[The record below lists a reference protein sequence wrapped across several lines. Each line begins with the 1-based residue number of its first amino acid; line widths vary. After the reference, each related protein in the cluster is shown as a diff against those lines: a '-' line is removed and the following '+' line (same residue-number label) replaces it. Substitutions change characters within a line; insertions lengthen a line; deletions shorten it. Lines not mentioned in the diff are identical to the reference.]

1 MSNFNRKLQKTQ
13 GQNELFYP
21 IPQEAVAKAAEMD
34 EDPRTKRANKISSI
48 STTHALV
55 FLAIWLNARFVAQL
69 NGSEGF
75 LPSPDAM
82 KRHFNW
88 GSDRVDRFRSVFLPI
103 FDKFYESK
111 KEKKYINL
119 LEIAKKA
126 AENQAKRREA
136 ARARMAAVRERERR
150 IKKLEENQII
160 LINQT
165 LDLSEKINLKEN
177 QNEKK
182 AA

>member
-1 MSNFNRKLQKTQ
+1 MDYNKKNNKSQE
-13 GQNELFYP
+13 QNELFDP
-21 IPQEAVAKAAEMD
+21 IPKNATLKALEMD
-34 EDPRTKRANKISSI
+34 EDPRTKRANKNGSI

-55 FLAIWLNARFVAQL
+55 LLAIWLNARFVAQI
-69 NGSEGF
+69 NSSDGF

-82 KRHFNW
+82 KRRFNW

-103 FDKFYESK
+103 FDKFYEAK
-111 KEKKYINL
+111 KEKRYTNL
-119 LEIAKKA
+119 FEIVKKA

-136 ARARMAAVRERERR
+136 ARARMAKVREREKR

-160 LINQT
+160 LINQNI
-165 LDLSEKINLKEN
+165 DLSEKINLQEN
-177 QNEKK
+177 QNQNK